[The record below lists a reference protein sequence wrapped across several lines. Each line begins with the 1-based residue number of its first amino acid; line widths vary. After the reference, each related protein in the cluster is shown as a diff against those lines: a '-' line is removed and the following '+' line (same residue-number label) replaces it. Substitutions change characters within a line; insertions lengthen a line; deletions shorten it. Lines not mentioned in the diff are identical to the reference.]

1 VRAALKS
8 TIQSFLQEMLD
19 DEMLVKFD
27 VDVFASRADEIKGIA
42 NVTILLQP
50 TFSIDFIKVTM
61 FLS

>member
-1 VRAALKS
+1 
-8 TIQSFLQEMLD
+8 
-19 DEMLVKFD
+19 MLVKFD